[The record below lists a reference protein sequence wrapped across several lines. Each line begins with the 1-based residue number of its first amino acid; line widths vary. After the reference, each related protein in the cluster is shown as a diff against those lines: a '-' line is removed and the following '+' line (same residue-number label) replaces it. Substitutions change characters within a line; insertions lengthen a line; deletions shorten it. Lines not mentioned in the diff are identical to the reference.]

1 MPQEPWFLALHPRS
15 AGLRGDL
22 RGRASPLPGDVDLLP
37 KGHTPAGG
45 SVCRLP
51 ARGSLV
57 PRVVTAARVVLEPW
71 VVWQ

>member
-51 ARGSLV
+51 AQGSLV
-57 PRVVTAARVVLEPW
+57 PRMVTAARVVLEPW